1 MSDSN
6 KPAFAFSTTFNS
18 LTQKKGHAPREQ
30 SRDRFSIAMMGNFSG
45 RQNNDDHANIGE
57 RQFIEIDRYNYDDV
71 LASMALKLT
80 LSLSLDQDSNNTV
93 DVALSSL
100 KDFHPDKL
108 FKNVE
113 LFSRLRDLRSRLNN
127 PATFKQAVEEL
138 GGFEENEEVPPVAE
152 VEAVDEPQPQS
163 PVIEEAAGGSF
174 LDSILEETQN
184 KTGHN
189 DDISTSAALTEK
201 ASQSM
206 VDAFI
211 RQLFA
216 NKPGVKSRDPRQDE
230 MVATIDE
237 AITLQ
242 MRSLLH
248 HTEFQALESAWRAV
262 YFMVKRIPSDK
273 PLKLYLL
280 DVSQDELAC
289 DLNLDDVTQSQLYRL
304 CCDTSMGDIDWD
316 LIVGDYRFGT
326 NIDDILMLSQLGFIA
341 QQAGAQFMAAAD
353 EKLVGC
359 NAFAETSNANKW
371 LTEIEQPVAEAW
383 AILRKSPVAKN
394 ISLALPRFIL
404 REPYG
409 KKAAPVKLFSFEEMS
424 QPPQHEDYLWGNP
437 AFLKAEQIARTFI
450 KTGSEMQYAKA
461 INTED
466 LPVHFYEDAGNPVVK
481 PSAEIPL
488 SETGAS
494 KMIAQGLIPLWSFKD
509 GDMIHS
515 SHFHSIA
522 DNLE

>member
-1 MSDSN
+1 MFMSDSK
-6 KPAFAFSTTFNS
+6 KPSFAFSTTLN
-18 LTQKKGHAPREQ
+18 TQSQTTGRAPKEQ
-30 SRDRFSIAMMGNFSG
+30 SLDRFSIAMMGNFSG

-57 RQFIEIDRYNYDDV
+57 RHFIEIDRYNYDEV

-80 LSLSLDQDSNNTV
+80 LSLDQESNHKV
-93 DVALSSL
+93 DVAISSL

-108 FKNVE
+108 YKNVE
-113 LFSRLRDLRSRLNN
+113 LFSQLRDLRSRLDN

-138 GGFEENEEVPPVAE
+138 GGFEENEEVPPVADLDA
-152 VEAVDEPQPQS
+152 VEEPQPQS
-163 PVIEEAAGGSF
+163 PVIGEATGSSF
-174 LDSILEETQN
+174 LDSILEETQS

-189 DDISTSAALTEK
+189 NDISTSPALTEK
-201 ASQSM
+201 ASKSI
-206 VDAFI
+206 VDVFI

-216 NKPGVKSRDPRQDE
+216 NKPGIKSRDPRQHE

-248 HTEFQALESAWRAV
+248 HTQFQALESAWRAV
-262 YFMVKRIPSDK
+262 YFMVKRIPSDE

-289 DLNLDDVTQSQLYRL
+289 DLNLDDVTQSQLYKL

-316 LIVGDYRFGT
+316 LLVGDYRFGT

-341 QQAGAQFMAAAD
+341 QQAGAKFMAAAD

-371 LTEIEQPVAEAW
+371 MIEIEQPVTEAW

-409 KKAAPVKLFSFEEMS
+409 KKSAPVKLFSFEEMS

-450 KTGSEMQYAKA
+450 KTGREMNYAQA

-488 SETGAS
+488 SETGAR

-509 GDMIHS
+509 GDMVHS
-515 SHFHSIA
+515 GDFHSIA
-522 DNLE
+522 E